1 MRPKPKDTLKHTP
14 GSARKRSI
22 AVLAHRDFRLLF
34 CARGISLL
42 GDGAFLVAMAWEAY
56 TLSNAPTALALLG
69 IAMTVPLITLLLLG
83 GVVSDRYDRR
93 RVMLLADLLRAVLLI
108 VLAALATS
116 GALRLWQMMILV
128 ALYGAAQAFF
138 DPASDAILPEILP
151 PSELGQANALEQL
164 IRPLALRMAGPAIG
178 GVLIG
183 TIGPDSAFLADA
195 LTFLASA
202 LALSSMSSRATRQ
215 IAPSRVLIDT
225 AAVSELREGWSYVR
239 RHVWL
244 WGTFASAGVAYLLF
258 MGPTEV
264 LLPFMVKHVLRGSGT
279 QLGLVLGAGGLGSV
293 ACALVIGRGGMPPRA
308 INFIYMTWTVATLS
322 VVVYGLANAIW
333 ELMLASVAFNT
344 LETAGTIVWATV
356 KQRHVPGKLLGRVSS
371 LDWLL
376 SIGLLPISLALTG
389 SLASTI
395 GVRATLIGAGL
406 GGALATFAGL
416 LLPGMRAA
424 DDVLNASSP
433 DPPRLD
439 DQSAL
444 AALTEPQILLTAS
457 PLTEMPW
464 SSCEEITEFAC
475 SRRETLIAD
484 ARMLAGKLLTDER
497 IFSAGEQPELV
508 PLLAEVLDV
517 LDRVD
522 AAELAVR

>member
-1 MRPKPKDTLKHTP
+1 MRPKRKTSRQQTDRA
-14 GSARKRSI
+14 ARTGPT
-22 AVLAHRDFRLLF
+22 AVLANRDFRLLF
-34 CARGISLL
+34 CARGVSLL

-83 GVVSDRYDRR
+83 GVISDRYDRR
-93 RVMLLADLLRAVLLI
+93 RVMLIADVLRAVLLI

-151 PSELGQANALEQL
+151 PSDLAQANALEQL

-178 GVLIG
+178 GVLVG

-195 LTFLASA
+195 LTFLVSV
-202 LALSSMSSRATRQ
+202 LALSSMSSRAARTLT
-215 IAPSRVLIDT
+215 PGRVLIDT
-225 AAVSELREGWSYVR
+225 ATGSELREGFSYVR

-258 MGPTEV
+258 MGPSEV
-264 LLPFMVKHVLRGSGT
+264 LLPFMVKHVLGGSGT

-293 ACALVIGRGGMPPRA
+293 ACALTMGRGGLPARS

-322 VVVYGLANAIW
+322 VAAYGLASSVW
-333 ELMLASVAFNT
+333 QLMLASVAFNT
-344 LETAGTIVWATV
+344 LETAGAIVWATV
-356 KQRHVPGKLLGRVSS
+356 KQRHVPSELLGRVSS
-371 LDWLL
+371 LDWLI
-376 SIGLLPISLALTG
+376 SIGLLPISLALSGT
-389 SLASTI
+389 LAATI
-395 GVRATLIGAGL
+395 GVRTTLIGAGL

-424 DDVLNASSP
+424 DDLLSGGSLEP
-433 DPPRLD
+433 LKLD
-439 DQSAL
+439 DQAAL

-457 PLTEMPW
+457 PPTDLPW
-464 SSCEEITEFAC
+464 HRGEETGEFAC
-475 SRRETLIAD
+475 SRRGTLIAD
-484 ARMLAGKLLTDER
+484 ARMLAGRLLTDTR
-497 IFSAGEQPELV
+497 LLDTGEQPELV

-517 LDRVD
+517 LDRVEQV
-522 AAELAVR
+522 ELAVG